1 MNLTDKLEIHIIE
14 LPKIRKNRKAYIE
27 NKVAQWMLFLNNPN
41 DKEVES
47 IVEKN
52 EPIKEAMQKLKHM
65 SEDEELRRVA
75 ELRQKAIMDEKA
87 IKQRAMEVG
96 LEEGRQRGIKEG
108 KEEGRK
114 EGRKEGIKE
123 GRNEKTKEI
132 AKKMLAENIEIEV
145 IEKITG
151 LSRQEIENI

>member
-75 ELRQKAIMDEKA
+75 ELRQKAI
-87 IKQRAMEVG
+87 KQRAMEVG